1 MPSPSAGSSRYIFR
15 VQSLLP
21 SVTEIAGGEHVAR
34 VISENFRSELRR
46 DRIQQPLLRI
56 PRVANVAGDGMMP
69 AATGN
74 RVRRT
79 SAALRG
85 VTRVARL
92 AKSDA
97 ASQGPVAQ
105 QTGHQERQKAQAGPS
120 GSFAVTGTG
129 ARLVGAARRHLVV
142 DATGDATAV
151 TAIHAM
157 IEESLDAA
165 QARRVVQN
173 RLGRAQALVIAD
185 PLAGQRRWFPT

>member
-1 MPSPSAGSSRYIFR
+1 MRD
-15 VQSLLP
+15 
-21 SVTEIAGGEHVAR
+21 TWR

-74 RVRRT
+74 VRIT

-92 AKSDA
+92 AKSNA

-105 QTGHQERQKAQAGPS
+105 QTGHQERQEAQAGPS
-120 GSFAVTGTG
+120 GSFAVTGTRT
-129 ARLVGAARRHLVV
+129 RLVGAARRHLVV
-142 DATGDATAV
+142 DATSDATAV

-157 IEESLDAA
+157 IEESLDAT

-173 RLGRAQALVIAD
+173 RLGRAQALVVAD
-185 PLAGQRRWFPT
+185 PLAG